1 MTANHARI
9 GELPF
14 PHRTCRIM
22 DSGLVAINAKRRDG
36 PPHDTGDC
44 LAALKQAIFR

>member
-1 MTANHARI
+1 
-9 GELPF
+9 
-14 PHRTCRIM
+14 M
-22 DSGLVAINAKRRDG
+22 DSGPGAINAKRRDG